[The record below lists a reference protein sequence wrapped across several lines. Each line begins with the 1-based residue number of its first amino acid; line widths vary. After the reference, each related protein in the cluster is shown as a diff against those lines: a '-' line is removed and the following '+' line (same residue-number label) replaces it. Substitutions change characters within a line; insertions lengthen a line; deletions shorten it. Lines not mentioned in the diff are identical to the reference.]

1 MNTRAIAEPTPLIQP
16 KGWLRRL
23 SPVSLKFERTIWIVV
38 GVVMSALL
46 VWIWFPIVDLALMS
60 VNGEPFRGIPN
71 SDFTTDWYHQ
81 LFQKGEVGSALWTS
95 VKGGLLVAAIVV
107 AGAFCAAR
115 AFQKLKRKSLFLLY
129 VLLPLFVPGLIFGF
143 GILVYSDLIG
153 WQPGW
158 LTIIIAHLSWA
169 FPFSFLPMLIATS
182 RLDSRLLEAAADLG
196 ASRWQILRDVELPLL
211 RPGLVAA
218 FLFAFLLSFNEL
230 VRTIFVNGQV
240 TTLPVYVWAADSSHS
255 STVPIT
261 YALTT
266 LIMIASLVIIA
277 FAYWLLFR
285 SGSQRQLGKHV

>member
-1 MNTRAIAEPTPLIQP
+1 VSVRAVAEPTPLIKP
-16 KGWLRRL
+16 HGWLRR
-23 SPVSLKFERTIWIVV
+23 VSLVGLKFERTLWIVV
-38 GVVMSALL
+38 GLAMSALL

-71 SDFTTDWYHQ
+71 GDFTTDWYRQ
-81 LFQKGEVGSALWTS
+81 LFQKGDVGSALWTS
-95 VKGGLLVAAIVV
+95 VKGGVLVAAIVAV
-107 AGAFCAAR
+107 GAFFAAR
-115 AFQKLKRKSLFLLY
+115 SFQRLRRKSLFLLY

-143 GILVYSDLIG
+143 GILVYSDLLG

-158 LTIIIAHLSWA
+158 MTIIIAHLSWA
-169 FPFSFLPMLIATS
+169 FPFSFLAMLIATS

-196 ASRWQILRDVELPLL
+196 ASRRQILRDVELPLL

-266 LIMIASLVIIA
+266 LIMLASLVIIA
-277 FAYWLLFR
+277 CAYWLLFR
-285 SGSQRQLGKHV
+285 SGNQRQLGKNV